1 MAMQS
6 LAVEAFFDGI
16 REVLHGSGH
25 AAVDNHRVADKVDAN
40 LYGINTESKYY
51 WPREVDLFHAAYDGT
66 LRVLDES
73 NGAWK
78 KMGLARDE
86 RRLGKEKEKEKGGG
100 SSLYRLDLV
109 RRSQMGEK
117 Q

>member
-51 WPREVDLFHAAYDGT
+51 WPHEVDLFHAAYDGT

-78 KMGLARDE
+78 KMGLARARGGWE
-86 RRLGKEKEKEKGGG
+86 KRRRRKKEE
-100 SSLYRLDLV
+100 D
-109 RRSQMGEK
+109 RRYIDWIW
-117 Q
+117 